1 LKLELQSTWNGF
13 PYHAMNLYR
22 TLQDAGLTPNDR
34 VIQRV
39 ADLRGSLKTGKVP
52 ADLLQKLGSLPQRPG
67 HQASLLPVIT
77 GALRAHHLGV
87 PGSRLEEPFAS
98 LADYTLAYFWEE
110 RDDISDSLREGFEDD
125 LKVLAQVYRHAK
137 RDLDDL
143 LLRSRRPF
151 IQEDWNPDG

>member
-1 LKLELQSTWNGF
+1 MT
-13 PYHAMNLYR
+13 LYR

-39 ADLRGSLKTGKVP
+39 AELRGSLRTGKVP
-52 ADLLQKLGSLPQRPG
+52 AALLQKLGLLPQHPG

-77 GALRAHHLGV
+77 EALRAHHSAV
-87 PGSRLEEPFAS
+87 RGSRLEEPFAS
-98 LADYTLAYFWEE
+98 LADYMLAYFWEE
-110 RDDISDSLREGFEDD
+110 HDDISDSLRKGFDDD
-125 LKVLAQVYRHAK
+125 LQVLAQVYRHAK

-151 IQEDWNPDG
+151 IQEDWNPDV